1 MDRDTSLKV
10 LVGLRT
16 VVGLSSWLAPRRAGQ
31 LFGLDPR
38 RNPQAAYLGRLFGAR
53 DVALAYGTFAEQAEG
68 GSRWLAT
75 GLACDLADAAA
86 ALAGGRGGYLS
97 PVTTVLAGGVALGAA
112 GLGAVALRE
121 DGSPPA
127 VSG

>member
-1 MDRDTSLKV
+1 MDRDTSVKA
-10 LVGLRT
+10 LVGLRA
-16 VVGLSSWLAPRRAGQ
+16 VIGLSVWTFPRPTAK

-38 RNPQAAYLGRLFGAR
+38 RNPQAPYLGRLFGAR
-53 DVALAYGTFAEQAEG
+53 DLALAYGTFAEQTDG

-86 ALAGGRGGYLS
+86 ALAGGRAGYLS
-97 PVTTVLAGGVALGAA
+97 PVTAVLAGGTALAAA

-121 DGSPPA
+121 AESPPA
-127 VSG
+127 ASG